1 MARAGIALPA
11 LQQLMGHA
19 HINTT
24 MLYVQLA
31 PQDVWREYARA
42 VQKRASLSTLSMP

>member
-1 MARAGIALPA
+1 
-11 LQQLMGHA
+11 
-19 HINTT
+19 

-42 VQKRASLSTLSMP
+42 VQNRIRLSPPQNP